1 MYDKI
6 KRMNKKVRVRF
17 PPSPTGIPHIGNTRT
32 AFFNYLFSR
41 HNNGD
46 FILRI
51 EDTDQARLVTGSEE
65 AIFEILKW
73 LGITYDEKYKQSE
86 RLDIYRKHTE
96 ELLLKELAYQ
106 DEGAVRFKIPKGK
119 IVEWKDAVGEK
130 EISFKSDDLEDFVI
144 LKSDGFPTYHL
155 ANVIDDHLM
164 EISHVIRG
172 DEWISSTP
180 KHILLYKAF
189 GWQHP
194 VFCHLPVILGSDHSK
209 LSKRHGA
216 ESALDYRDK
225 GYLPEALLNYM
236 ALLGW
241 SPGGDRE
248 LMSIPEMVEL
258 FDLEHVN
265 TASPIFDPKKLE
277 WMNGLYMREKISD
290 EELKIKLLDFYKN
303 ENEIGK
309 YVQNDA
315 IIKLAKTRM
324 TTLMDFKNFVEK
336 SSKENSNEP
345 VQKEL
350 LSELSKISDTE
361 WLKDKIFEAFKK
373 IMENN
378 KIKMPVLYKIFT
390 GREHGLP
397 LPDFLEAL
405 GREESLSRI
414 K

>member
-1 MYDKI
+1 
-6 KRMNKKVRVRF
+6 MNKKVRVRF